1 MSQML
6 MHSASFLA
14 ESLAYFYRLYYTVGM
29 RDIKLL
35 SWLGVWLLILPF
47 LGIPGSWKERLVT
60 LTGLCILLAVLS
72 VYYRTTV

>member
-1 MSQML
+1 
-6 MHSASFLA
+6 
-14 ESLAYFYRLYYTVGM
+14 M

-47 LGIPGSWKERLVT
+47 LGIPGSWKERLVA
-60 LTGLCILLAVLS
+60 LTGLCLLLAVLS